1 VESTSEVDS
10 TLVLLTFSNQT
21 VRMLTILDNPLVK
34 RDVALLRDVRTT
46 PDRFRAA
53 MQRIGTVIAVEA
65 AQNLTLRTTRVH
77 TPLEETDGYE
87 MAHDVVLL
95 PVLRA
100 GVSLVEPFSALMP
113 EAKIAYIGLIR
124 DEGTLSTREYYYNVP
139 TLNPNSVVYILDPML
154 ATGGSICATIQRITS
169 VGARNIVVV
178 AVIAAPEGV
187 KRVETAYPDVPII
200 TAALDRCLN
209 EHGFI
214 MPGLGDAG
222 DRYHGTV

>member
-1 VESTSEVDS
+1 
-10 TLVLLTFSNQT
+10 
-21 VRMLTILDNPLVK
+21 MLTILNNPLVQ
-34 RDVALLRDVRTT
+34 RDVALLRDTRTT

-53 MQRIGTVIAVEA
+53 MQRIGTALAVHA
-65 AQNLTLRTTRVH
+65 ASNLAVRTTRIN

-87 MAHDVVLL
+87 LAQDIVLL

-100 GVSLVEPFSALMP
+100 GVALVEPFSSMIP
-113 EAKIAYIGLIR
+113 EAKIAYIGLAR
-124 DEGTLSTREYYYNVP
+124 DEETLATREYYYNVP
-139 TLNPNSVVYILDPML
+139 KLGENSLVFILDPML
-154 ATGGSICATIQRITS
+154 ATGGSICATVERLQS
-169 VGARNIVVV
+169 VGARAIVIVS
-178 AVIAAPEGV
+178 VIAAPEGV
-187 KRVETAYPDVPII
+187 KRVETAFPSIPII

>member
-1 VESTSEVDS
+1 
-10 TLVLLTFSNQT
+10 
-21 VRMLTILDNPLVK
+21 MLTVLKNPLVQ

-53 MQRIGTVIAVEA
+53 MQRIGTALAVEA
-65 AQNLTLRTTRVH
+65 TQTLTLRTTRIN

-87 MAHDVVLL
+87 IAHDVVLL

-100 GVSLVEPFSALMP
+100 GVSLVEPFSSLIP
-113 EAKIAYIGLIR
+113 EAKIAYIGLAR
-124 DEGTLSTREYYYNVP
+124 DEATLATREYYYNVP
-139 TLNPNSVVYILDPML
+139 ALNSDSVVYVLDPML
-154 ATGGSICATIQRITS
+154 ATGGSICATVERVKS
-169 VGARNIVVV
+169 VGARTIVVV
-178 AVIAAPEGV
+178 AVLSAPEGV
-187 KRVETAYPDVPII
+187 QRVEAAHPDVPII

>member
-1 VESTSEVDS
+1 
-10 TLVLLTFSNQT
+10 
-21 VRMLTILDNPLVK
+21 MLTVLDNPLVK

-53 MQRIGTVIAVEA
+53 MQRIGIALAVEA
-65 AQNLTLRTTRVH
+65 AQTLALRTIRIH

-87 MAHDVVLL
+87 IAHEVVLL

-100 GVSLVEPFSALMP
+100 GVSLVKPFSELIP
-113 EAKIAYIGLIR
+113 EAKIAYIGLAR
-124 DEGTLSTREYYYNVP
+124 DEETLAIREYYYNVP
-139 TLNPNSVVYILDPML
+139 KLSSDSVVYILDPML
-154 ATGGSICATIQRITS
+154 ATGGSICATLERIKS
-169 VGARNIVVV
+169 VGARKIVIV
-178 AVIAAPEGV
+178 AVISAPEGV
-187 KRVETAYPDVPII
+187 KRVEIAHPDVQII

-222 DRYHGTV
+222 DRYHGTI